1 LDFSEFHRVD
11 SPAPAIH
18 SEKARLWERP
28 NRSPGGNMLKHRP
41 LHRCVLAVLAV
52 LAASII
58 NLREYEGQQ
67 QVSSDVGNKI
77 LWSDPGDV
85 SSLDLEY
92 GIGGINLQP
101 QPPFQFVDEDMSGT
115 TAKINLTDSRGALWN
130 VKWGREAKASTFCTR
145 LVWACGYFVEPEY
158 FVARGRIEGAH
169 GLRRADSHVSRDGSF
184 VNARFQLRS
193 GSPYYVEGR
202 NWSWKNNPFRE
213 TRELQGLKILM
224 LLVSNW
230 DAKDARD
237 MVPIPQGG
245 MQVDSNLGV
254 FQDDSTG
261 ERRYLY
267 LNDDWGASLGKW
279 GATLSW
285 TKWDCQG
292 FADQTKDFVKGVENG
307 WLEWGFHGK
316 HRKDLSSGISV
327 DDVQWLLQYLGRITD
342 EQIRSGLEASGATP
356 KETNCYQRALRRRI
370 QKLQQTASTM
380 N

>member
-1 LDFSEFHRVD
+1 
-11 SPAPAIH
+11 
-18 SEKARLWERP
+18 
-28 NRSPGGNMLKHRP
+28 MLKHRP
-41 LHRCVLAVLAV
+41 LHRCVVAVLAV
-52 LAASII
+52 LAASVI
-58 NLREYEGQQ
+58 NLREYEGKPQD
-67 QVSSDVGNKI
+67 SSDVGNKI

-85 SSLDLEY
+85 PSLDFEY
-92 GIGGINLQP
+92 GIGGVHLQP

-115 TAKINLTDSRGALWN
+115 SAKINLTDSRGALWN
-130 VKWGREAKASTFCTR
+130 VKWGREAKASLFCTR

-169 GLRRADSHVSRDGSF
+169 GLKRADSHVSRDGSF

-193 GSPYYVEGR
+193 GSPQYVEGR
-202 NWSWKNNPFRE
+202 SWSWKNNPFRE
-213 TRELQGLKILM
+213 TPELQGLKILM

-237 MVPIPQGG
+237 MIPIPQGG
-245 MQVDSNLGV
+245 TQVDSNLGV

-267 LNDDWGASLGKW
+267 LDDDWGASLGKW
-279 GATLSW
+279 GGTLSW

-307 WLEWGFHGK
+307 WLEWGFNGK

-342 EQIRSGLEASGATP
+342 EQIRSGLKASGATP
-356 KETNCYQRALRRRI
+356 KETNCYQRAIRRRI
-370 QKLQQTASTM
+370 QRLQQMASTT